1 MAAVLTRGGLMAA
14 ALLLGAGLALLLA
27 GRGLA
32 RRIAGLA
39 VLSAGAVLLPVAGGG
54 RAGLTLALAGLI
66 LSAAGISLALAL
78 ARQLARR
85 YGARDLDELLAL
97 ARKEEDE

>member
-1 MAAVLTRGGLMAA
+1 M
-14 ALLLGAGLALLLA
+14 
-27 GRGLA
+27 
-32 RRIAGLA
+32 
-39 VLSAGAVLLPVAGGG
+39 LSAGAVLLPVAGGG

-66 LSAAGISLALAL
+66 LSAAGISWPW
-78 ARQLARR
+78 RWPGSWRR